1 MIRKMAEDVLRRLD
15 LIKNKKI
22 LIVGDVGVDEYVIG
36 EVNRIS
42 PEAPVPVLDVAEESL
57 RLGLSANVAQNI
69 ASLQSQPILLSV
81 VGKDSAADQLRSLLK
96 KEKVDDSGLIVDNS
110 RPTTRKLRVMAQ
122 HHHLVRVDFEHRK
135 FLSPTVEKDLL
146 ERAADFIPKVDG
158 VILQDYAKGIFS
170 EDVAQKLIKMARAN
184 EKRVLVDPH
193 RTTPLRYYR
202 GADLIKP
209 NFQEALALAKMSEDD
224 LHANKNLL
232 AEVVR
237 VITEQGNFG
246 RVVVTR
252 GKHGMTIYENGQL
265 SQVPTFAREVFDVTG
280 AGDTVIASLALGWVS
295 GFNLAEAALLANAA
309 AGVVVAKIGCVPCHF
324 EEAKTALENLKN
336 FQEKA

>member
-1 MIRKMAEDVLRRLD
+1 MIRKMAEDVLRRLE

-22 LIVGDVGVDEYVIG
+22 LVVGDVGVDEYVIG
-36 EVNRIS
+36 DVNRIS
-42 PEAPVPVLDVAEESL
+42 PEAPVPVLDVTEESL

-69 ASLQSQPILLSV
+69 ASLFSQPILLSV
-81 VGKDSAADQLRSLLK
+81 VGNDPAADQLRNLLK

-122 HHHLVRVDFEHRK
+122 HHHIVRVDFEHRK
-135 FLSPTVEKDLL
+135 FLNSVAEKDLL
-146 ERAADFIPKVDG
+146 QRAADLIPKVDG

-170 EDVAQKLIKMARAN
+170 ENVAQKLIKMAR
-184 EKRVLVDPH
+184 EKEKKVLVDPH

-209 NFQEALALAKMSEDD
+209 NFQEALALAKMTEDD
-224 LHANKNLL
+224 LHVNKNLL
-232 AEVVR
+232 PEVVR

-265 SQVPTFAREVFDVTG
+265 AQVPTFAREVFDVTG

-324 EEAKTALENLKN
+324 DEAQTALQNLKN
-336 FQEKA
+336 FQENA

>member
-1 MIRKMAEDVLRRLD
+1 MIRTMAESVLKRLD
-15 LIKNKKI
+15 MIKNKKI
-22 LIVGDVGVDEYVIG
+22 LIIGDVGIDEYVIG
-36 EVNRIS
+36 DVNRIS
-42 PEAPVPVLDVAEESL
+42 PEAPVPVLDVSEQSL

-69 ASLQSQPILLSV
+69 TSLMSQPVLLSV
-81 VGKDSAADQLRSLLK
+81 VGQDGAADQLRGLLK
-96 KEKVDDSGLIVDNS
+96 KEKVDDSGLIVDAS

-122 HHHLVRVDFEHRK
+122 HHHIVRVDFEHRK
-135 FLSPTVEKDLL
+135 FLSPAVEKSLL
-146 ERAADFIPKVDG
+146 ERAGDLISKVDA

-170 EDVAQKLIKMARAN
+170 ENVAQKLIKLAR
-184 EKRVLVDPH
+184 EKEKKVMVDPH

-209 NFQEALALAKMSEDD
+209 NFQEALALAKMTEDD
-224 LHANKNLL
+224 LHVNKNLL

-252 GKHGMTIYENGQL
+252 GKQGMTIYENGQL
-265 SQVPTFAREVFDVTG
+265 SQVPTFAREVYDVTG
-280 AGDTVIASLALGWVS
+280 AGDTVIASLALGWS
-295 GFNLAEAALLANAA
+295 AGFNLPEACLLANAA
-309 AGVVVAKIGCVPCHF
+309 AGVVVAKIGCVPCHY
-324 EEAKTALENLKN
+324 EEAKSALENLKF

>member
-22 LIVGDVGVDEYVIG
+22 LIVGDVGIDEYVIG

-42 PEAPVPVLDVAEESL
+42 PEAPVPVLDVAEQST

-69 ASLQSQPILLSV
+69 TSLMSTPYLLSV
-81 VGKDSAADQLRSLLK
+81 VGKDATANQLKELCK
-96 KEKVDDSGLIVDNS
+96 QEKVDTSGLIEDES

-122 HHHLVRVDFEHRK
+122 HHHIVRVDYEHRK
-135 FLSPTVEKDLL
+135 FLSSAVEKNLL
-146 ERAADFIPKVDG
+146 ERAAELIPKVDG

-170 EDVAQKLIKMARAN
+170 ENVAQKLIKLARDK
-184 EKRVLVDPH
+184 EKRILVDPH

-209 NFQEALALAKMSEDD
+209 NFAEALALAKMTEDD

-237 VITEQGNFG
+237 TITEQGNFG

-265 SQVPTFAREVFDVTG
+265 SQVPTFARDVFDVTG

-295 GFNLAEAALLANAA
+295 GYNLAEAALLANAA

-324 EEAKTALENLKN
+324 EEAKSALENLKY

>member
-1 MIRKMAEDVLRRLD
+1 MIRSMAESVLKRLD

-22 LIVGDVGVDEYVIG
+22 LIVGDVGLDEYVIG

-42 PEAPVPVLDVAEESL
+42 PEAPVPVVDVTEESL

-69 ASLQSQPILLSV
+69 TSLMSQPILLSV
-81 VGKDSAADQLRSLLK
+81 VGKDSAADQLRDLLK
-96 KEKVDDSGLIVDNS
+96 KEKVDDAGLIVDS
-110 RPTTRKLRVMAQ
+110 TRPTTRKLRVMAQ
-122 HHHLVRVDFEHRK
+122 HHHVVRVDFEHRK
-135 FLSPTVEKDLL
+135 FLSPAVEKNLL
-146 ERAADFIPKVDG
+146 ERAGDLMSTVDG

-170 EDVAQKLIKMARAN
+170 ENVAQKLVKMARDK

-209 NFQEALALAKMSEDD
+209 NFQEALALAKMTEDD
-224 LHANKNLL
+224 LHVNKNLL

-237 VITEQGNFG
+237 VIAEQGNFG

-252 GKHGMTIYENGQL
+252 GKAGMTLYENGQL
-265 SQVPTFAREVFDVTG
+265 GNVPTFAREVFDVTG
-280 AGDTVIASLALGWVS
+280 AGDTVIASLALGWCA
-295 GFNLAEAALLANAA
+295 GYNLPEACLLANAA

-324 EEAKTALENLKN
+324 EEAKSALENLKY